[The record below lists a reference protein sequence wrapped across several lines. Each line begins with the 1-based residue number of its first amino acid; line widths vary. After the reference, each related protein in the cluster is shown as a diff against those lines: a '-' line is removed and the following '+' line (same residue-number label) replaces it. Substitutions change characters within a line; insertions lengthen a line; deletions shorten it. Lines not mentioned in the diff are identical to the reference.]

1 MGERTAEG
9 RRGSDPVLIE
19 FPDLSMMELSMEG
32 VIVAVNDSYCAL
44 MGRPR
49 ELLLGESPLGFTHPD
64 DEVATRA
71 VLSALSA
78 IPSTGMSYKKRYV
91 RQDGRVIWVQ
101 VTFTGL
107 AGQDRVLGHVA
118 DISELVATRDAATTT
133 ARRLGALIEHSSDLI
148 VVLDA
153 QGRVIHAN
161 PASQQLVELNVG
173 QHAPSFLAER
183 VHPEDISRALQ
194 AMADLYATPGI
205 HPGITC
211 RVAGPNGSWVYLS
224 GVGNNQLDDPAIS
237 GIVITAHDV
246 SQLEQHSQEVR
257 RHVEALVATL
267 ARTTEFRDPYT
278 ADHQLKV
285 AVLAR
290 RIAQQLGLAEE
301 SIRSIEVGASLHDI
315 GKIAVP
321 AEILA
326 RPGALT
332 PFEFELVKT
341 HCRVGYDILTGVDLP
356 WQITDIV
363 LHHHERL
370 DGSGY
375 PDALTDQAISI
386 GALIVG
392 VADVIDAMAS
402 HRPYRPS
409 LGIEAAREELRR
421 NRGRLYDPAVVDAA
435 LVVTAPDAAGSGPA
449 QETSTRQSRD
459 TSEPVAEDRALLRLT
474 LNPGGPVT
482 VPVLVRPRRVVGA

>member
-1 MGERTAEG
+1 MAADD
-9 RRGSDPVLIE
+9 RRCSDPVLIE
-19 FPDLSMMELSMEG
+19 FPGMPMVELSMDG
-32 VIVAVNDSYCAL
+32 LIVAVNDSYCDL
-44 MGRPR
+44 VDRPR
-49 ELLLGESPLGFTHPD
+49 ESLLHESPLVFTHPD
-64 DEVATRA
+64 DEPATRT

-78 IPSTGMSYKKRYV
+78 IPAAGLSYQTRHV
-91 RQDGRVIWVQ
+91 RQDGQVIWVL
-101 VTFTGL
+101 VTVTALVGR
-107 AGQDRVLGHVA
+107 DRVLAHVT
-118 DISELVATRDAATTT
+118 DISELVTSREAAITS

-153 QGRVIHAN
+153 QGHVVHAN
-161 PASQQLVELNVG
+161 PAAQRLVEVTVG
-173 QHAPSFLAER
+173 DDAPAFLAER
-183 VHPEDISRALQ
+183 VHPEDITRVLQ
-194 AMADLYATPGI
+194 ALADLYAAPGI
-205 HPGITC
+205 HPAISC
-211 RVAGPNGSWVYLS
+211 RIAGPGGSWVYLD
-224 GVGNNQLDDPAIS
+224 GIGNNQLDDPAIS
-237 GIVITAHDV
+237 GVVITAHDV
-246 SQLEQHSQEVR
+246 SQLERHAQQTR

-285 AVLAR
+285 AGLSR
-290 RIAQQLGLAEE
+290 RIAQHLGL
-301 SIRSIEVGASLHDI
+301 SDDRVRSIEVGASLHDI

-326 RPGALT
+326 RPGALSA
-332 PFEFELVKT
+332 FEFELVKT

-375 PDALTDQAISI
+375 PDALAGQAISI

-392 VADVIDAMAS
+392 VADVLDAMAS

-421 NRGRLYDPAVVDAA
+421 HRGRLYDPAVVDAA
-435 LVVTAPDAAGSGPA
+435 LVVTAGDSAPVPA
-449 QETSTRQSRD
+449 QQ
-459 TSEPVAEDRALLRLT
+459 
-474 LNPGGPVT
+474 T
-482 VPVLVRPRRVVGA
+482 VPGRPRVAGQPTPARRAV